1 MKGFERLMSQK
12 VNDIEFPTLQQQQL
26 QPQKKQRGRYDL
38 QIQPNVRETPP
49 AQDEES
55 SSSVVNVDD
64 PTPENTDAVQEEPPQ
79 IPGGSD
85 LVSETPTAQEEAS
98 SSNSSSVANADN
110 TTPGNMDAVQEEPPQ
125 IPDGPN
131 VSTSNLFHYNVFLN
145 LEVKF
150 CDFIQ
155 L

>member
-1 MKGFERLMSQK
+1 MCYFLLLVTDNGNLDESAVKRFEQLMSQK

-38 QIQPNVRETPP
+38 QIQHNVRETPP
-49 AQDEES
+49 AQDEAS
-55 SSSVVNVDD
+55 SSNSVSVANVDD
-64 PTPENTDAVQEEPPQ
+64 PTPE
-79 IPGGSD
+79 
-85 LVSETPTAQEEAS
+85 
-98 SSNSSSVANADN
+98 
-110 TTPGNMDAVQEEPPQ
+110 NMDAVQEEPPQ